1 MRYCGNFKCKLWQ
14 PIRTTINDYPNKDPL
29 QKINSKTAI
38 VGQCT
43 CIGAAK
49 GDCLRCGGV

>member
-14 PIRTTINDYPNKDPL
+14 PLTTDVDKSCAGSPDKRPT
-29 QKINSKTAI
+29 KTTI

>member
-14 PIRTTINDYPNKDPL
+14 PLTTIDDNFNEGSRRPSPT
-29 QKINSKTAI
+29 KTTI